1 MDQCDQHGLFFF
13 HDVMPHAVAD
23 DTVTFADT
31 APTFDAYAFE
41 VGDDNADGIITED
54 ESGWDCLP
62 MGNRICVVPA
72 LCCRRFAR
80 DPGRL
85 HRRAS

>member
-13 HDVMPHAVAD
+13 HDVMPHAVAH

-31 APTFDAYAFE
+31 APTFDAYASE

-54 ESGWDCLP
+54 ESG
-62 MGNRICVVPA
+62 
-72 LCCRRFAR
+72 
-80 DPGRL
+80 
-85 HRRAS
+85 